1 MTLENHLRRIAFGDP
16 GESTA
21 TPDHRIA
28 GTASGARTDRECW
41 LAAVVLG
48 ARGRYAAATTL
59 LRRLRHSRDV
69 VIASL
74 AASTIASHRRQLG
87 GHAAALPADGAALAA
102 VAGLPLVPAAGES
115 VAGVDADS
123 ADRNAADGDATGRN
137 TAGRKAA
144 GRKAAGRTAGRNA
157 VAGQGPA
164 TGTDAVGIA
173 ADADGVD
180 VAGAWADAL
189 LGLAADQLALGRPA
203 LARRLVGEVTA
214 GLDAAFGNGGGSVRS
229 RVRAAWVGAEAAL
242 AGGDPATAVASAE
255 AALHLLRSGSRA
267 TPVRH
272 RAKTELVLA
281 AALLA
286 AGSDP
291 ARAAEL
297 VASALTV
304 IDAHGFVSLSW
315 PARLLAAETDPAGA
329 DEHRRRATRE
339 VHALLPRVDPELR
352 RLAVESPWVPA

>member
-123 ADRNAADGDATGRN
+123 ADRNAADGDAAGRN
-137 TAGRKAA
+137 
-144 GRKAAGRTAGRNA
+144 TAGRNA

-304 IDAHGFVSLSW
+304 IDAHGFASLSW

-352 RLAVESPWVPA
+352 RLAVESPWVPV